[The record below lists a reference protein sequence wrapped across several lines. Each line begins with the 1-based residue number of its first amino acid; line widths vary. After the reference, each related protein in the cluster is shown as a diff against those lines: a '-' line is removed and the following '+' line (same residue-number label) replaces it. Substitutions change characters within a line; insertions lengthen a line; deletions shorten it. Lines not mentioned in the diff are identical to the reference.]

1 MEDKK
6 SIFRR
11 LFEKYREIIMYCI
24 FGGVTTVV
32 SWLTFSICEAV
43 FGLDLYWSGIVSW
56 IIAVTV
62 AFITNKLW
70 VFESKSWKLKL
81 VLVEG
86 VAFYGG
92 RILTGILEV
101 IAVPALSDWGMDMSL
116 FGVDALPAK
125 MLVSVVIIILNYVLS
140 KLF

>member
-11 LFEKYREIIMYCI
+11 LFEKYREFIMYCI
-24 FGGVTTVV
+24 FGGVTTLV

-92 RILTGILEV
+92 RILTGVFEV
-101 IAVPALSDWGMDMSL
+101 IAVPALSDWGM
-116 FGVDALPAK
+116 
-125 MLVSVVIIILNYVLS
+125 
-140 KLF
+140 